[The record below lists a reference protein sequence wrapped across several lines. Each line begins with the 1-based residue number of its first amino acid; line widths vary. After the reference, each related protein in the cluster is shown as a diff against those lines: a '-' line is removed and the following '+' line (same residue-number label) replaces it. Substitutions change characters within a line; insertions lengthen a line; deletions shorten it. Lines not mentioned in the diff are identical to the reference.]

1 MKQSEVGKLLTIA
14 SGFDRRD
21 VDPITI
27 ESWSRVPEIINADFE
42 EAAAAVVAHQTG
54 PHAGEYLTVNH
65 IVSALAAGERRA
77 QYQVEADVR
86 SAKARGMI
94 GADYPPR
101 QPLPHDVRHALA
113 TIRERENRQAQTLA
127 VDFLEPATPVELGQV
142 GKEVPR

>member
-1 MKQSEVGKLLTIA
+1 VNRQEIGQLLTVA
-14 SGFDRRD
+14 GGFDNRK
-21 VDPITI
+21 VDRVSV
-27 ESWSRVPEIINADFE
+27 EAWALVPEIVQARYED
-42 EAAAAVVAHQTG
+42 ALAAVVAHQTG
-54 PHAGEYLTVNH
+54 PKRHEYLTVSH
-65 IVSALAAGERRA
+65 IVDALRAGER
-77 QYQVEADVR
+77 QSDYEVEADVR

-113 TIRERENRQAQTLA
+113 TIRERENRHAQTLA